1 MARLVHP
8 PKRRSKNLLE
18 SFTEWSKNIRHL
30 PRYLSIQR
38 DPKFFSAYHHWD
50 HMSRQSA
57 LEARILELLR
67 WLAA

>member
-38 DPKFFSAYHHWD
+38 DPKFFSAYHH
-50 HMSRQSA
+50 
-57 LEARILELLR
+57 
-67 WLAA
+67 